1 MDKIE
6 FDLELYNSG
15 EYDVVTREGLPVKI
29 AGVDDE
35 SKECHKVIGWA
46 GGYTYG
52 WSLSG
57 RYTDKNYDS
66 PSDLF
71 LIHKKKIIKGWAN
84 VYQYNDNA
92 LVFSGNI
99 RETKEDAIKAQGHHN
114 AIGVVY
120 IETELIPNK

>member
-71 LIHKKKIIKGWAN
+71 LIPKKKIIKGWAN
-84 VYQYNDNA
+84 VYVERGRYE
-92 LVFSGNI
+92 LSIV

-114 AIGVVY
+114 AIGLVY

>member
-15 EYDVVTREGLPVKI
+15 EYDVVTREGVPVKI

-71 LIHKKKIIKGWAN
+71 LIPKKKIIKGWAN

-92 LVFSGNI
+92 LYLSGNI
-99 RETKEDAIKAQGHHN
+99 RETKEDAIKAQGHN

-120 IETELIPNK
+120 IETELIQNK